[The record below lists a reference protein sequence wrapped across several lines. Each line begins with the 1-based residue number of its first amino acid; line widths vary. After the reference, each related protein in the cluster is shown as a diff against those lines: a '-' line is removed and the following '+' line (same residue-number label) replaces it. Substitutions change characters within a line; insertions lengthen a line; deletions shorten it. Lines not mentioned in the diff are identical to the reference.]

1 MAHDLYSEMIV
12 IVTLIAVAVI
22 ALTWL
27 EVHSRREKR
36 RADRAKQSVEP
47 AGQRVSEGN

>member
-1 MAHDLYSEMIV
+1 MRSEMIV
-12 IVTLIAVAVI
+12 ILTLIALAVI
-22 ALTWL
+22 ACTWL

-47 AGQRVSEGN
+47 ADQTVTDGN

>member
-1 MAHDLYSEMIV
+1 MSSEVIV
-12 IVTLIAVAVI
+12 ILTLIAVPVI

-27 EVHSRREKR
+27 EVYSRREKR

-47 AGQRVSEGN
+47 AGQSVAEGN